1 MTGVL
6 RVTLEEMLRWKQEN
20 QQALTAFQ
28 RQHRE
33 VSGVHFMSDDGKSA
47 YVEFALKSGADM
59 DALAE
64 EIEEAFP
71 DIDYCM
77 EIVDPDAEFHV

>member
-1 MTGVL
+1 M
-6 RVTLEEMLRWKQEN
+6 TLEEMLKWKEEN
-20 QQALTAFQ
+20 QQALAAFQ

-33 VSGVHFMSDDGKSA
+33 LAGIHFMSDDGKSA
-47 YVEFALKSGADM
+47 YVEFALKNEADM
-59 DALAE
+59 EALAE

-77 EIVDPDAEFHV
+77 EVTDPDAEFEV